1 MRVDEWGID
10 GEAYIAAIRAGAID
24 PFGRT
29 ADELREELDAFDR
42 EWSERLA
49 ALSDDEV
56 EAVAEGRMAV
66 PELPG
71 PAESEAAA
79 WLRREDEFTGRVRA
93 LQAQRARLE
102 AEERELL
109 AARFRRVQEEAG
121 PAVAGLREAASI
133 LAAELRQSDRG
144 VERRMADAW
153 TIVTQLPATHE
164 AHKAG
169 RISGGHLRV
178 IEQAT
183 HALRTDVGADPA
195 EAARVERELVAIAET
210 TTPGRLRAR
219 AKVVVN
225 RVLTAPLQQR
235 HDAACEQRAAWMV
248 DAGDGMVDVGLRVA
262 AVVGAGIWDRA
273 TQAARAKPRDDS
285 RTFDQFRADAMS
297 ELLLCGVSPDDLH
310 GISPITATVTITIP
324 ATELLRD
331 PVEPEEP
338 ALRFPALL
346 DGKILV
352 DAATVRALA
361 AETVVWERL
370 FLHPVTGLPV
380 TVDTYTPSRRMRRW
394 LRARDGRCRWPGC
407 TSPVHRADLDH
418 TEAWVDGGAT
428 SLANLAHL
436 CRRHHVMKHSTAW
449 RVSQLPGGVLEWT
462 SPLGTIHRDE
472 PEPQGPVF
480 ADTMEHARSMEHA
493 WSMTATGTAPATGP
507 PPPF

>member
-1 MRVDEWGID
+1 MNGWGCD

-29 ADELREELDAFDR
+29 ADELQELLDASDR
-42 EWSERLA
+42 EWVARLA

-56 EAVAEGRMAV
+56 AAVAEGRMAL
-66 PELPG
+66 PELPR

-79 WLRREDEFTGRVRA
+79 WVRREDEFTGRVRA
-93 LQAQRARLE
+93 LQAQRSRLE

-109 AARFRRVQEEAG
+109 AARFRRVQEEGG

-164 AHKAG
+164 AHKTG

-183 HALRTDVGADPA
+183 HALRTDIGADPA
-195 EAARVERELVAIAET
+195 EAAKVERELVAIAET

-219 AKVVVN
+219 AKLVVN
-225 RVLTAPLQQR
+225 RVLTDPLQQR
-235 HDAACEQRAAWMV
+235 HDAAHEQRAVWMV
-248 DAGDGMVDVGLRVA
+248 DAGDGMVDLGARLP
-262 AVVGAGIWDRA
+262 AVVGAGIFDRL
-273 TQAARAKPRDDS
+273 TQAAKGKPKDDP
-285 RTFDQFRADAMS
+285 RTFDQFRADAFG
-297 ELLLCGVSPDDLH
+297 ELLLAGVTPDDVHGVSP
-310 GISPITATVTITIP
+310 IKATVTITIP

-331 PVEPEEP
+331 PDEPEEP

-361 AETVVWERL
+361 AETIVWERL

-380 TVDTYTPSRRMRRW
+380 TVDTYTPNRAMRRW
-394 LRARDGRCRWPGC
+394 LKARDGRCRWPGC
-407 TSPVHRADLDH
+407 TNPVQRADLDH
-418 TEAWVDGGAT
+418 THAWADGGPT
-428 SLANLAHL
+428 SIENLAHL
-436 CRRHHVMKHSTAW
+436 CRRHHVMKHATKW
-449 RVSQLPGGVLEWT
+449 TVRQLPGGVLEWT
-462 SPLGTIHRDE
+462 SPLGTVFRDE

-480 ADTMEHARSMEHA
+480 VETTDLWGMVT
-493 WSMTATGTAPATGP
+493 TGAAPPGGP
-507 PPPF
+507 APPF